1 MAVSTR
7 PQWQK
12 IRGPLNHLVEK
23 TWVVFDDKIIECE
36 DYQEMNR
43 ASLDQVITDLSRLVE
58 HSTDFKCVDTER
70 RQNDLEVFHFNIT
83 FIRCSVAAVLLQHKT
98 DVNSHGGFD
107 KASMAKDP
115 LATETFGRR
124 TVGRVG

>member
-1 MAVSTR
+1 MLSCRVAFAAQDQRAAAVVSTR

-43 ASLDQVITDLSRLVE
+43 ASLDQVITDLSSLVG
-58 HSTDFKCVDTER
+58 HSTDFMCVDTEC
-70 RQNDLEVFHFNIT
+70 RQMFLDVFQT
-83 FIRCSVAAVLLQHKT
+83 
-98 DVNSHGGFD
+98 
-107 KASMAKDP
+107 P
-115 LATETFGRR
+115 LTM
-124 TVGRVG
+124 